1 MSVFRRAAQRRGT
14 SADYLV
20 VGLGNPGEKFLG
32 TRHNLGYEVIDKF
45 AMRESVSLDISKP
58 DRSRIAVIQH
68 LDQRLILA
76 CPTTFMNLSG
86 EAVASLIRRNGVDD
100 VERLIVVH
108 DELDLE
114 PGRVKVKRG
123 GSAAGHNGLKSI
135 RQHVGS
141 DDFVRIRIGVGKPPD
156 PRNGRNWVLKKPTQE
171 DRKRL
176 DLAAS
181 VAVDAIEIIM
191 AGGVDQAMNKINGL
205 QS

>member
-1 MSVFRRAAQRRGT
+1 MCIR
-14 SADYLV
+14 
-20 VGLGNPGEKFLG
+20 
-32 TRHNLGYEVIDKF
+32 
-45 AMRESVSLDISKP
+45 
-58 DRSRIAVIQH
+58 DR
-68 LDQRLILA
+68 
-76 CPTTFMNLSG
+76 
-86 EAVASLIRRNGVDD
+86 
-100 VERLIVVH
+100 
-108 DELDLE
+108 LDLE

-171 DRKRL
+171 DRLRL

>member
-1 MSVFRRAAQRRGT
+1 MFRRAAQRRGT

-171 DRKRL
+171 DRLRL

>member
-1 MSVFRRAAQRRGT
+1 MFRRAAQRRGT

-58 DRSRIAVIQH
+58 DRSRTAAIRH
-68 LDQRLILA
+68 LDKRLILA

-156 PRNGRNWVLKKPTQE
+156 PRNGRNWVLKKPAQE
-171 DRKRL
+171 DRLRL
-176 DLAAS
+176 DLAVS